1 MDLAGAIVC
10 PNCGFENTT
19 GSGRCRGCRIK
30 LYPHVCARCDVAV
43 PPGTETCA
51 RCTKESTER
60 VEFRGPCP
68 VCGLRN
74 PEGRVSCLGCGTYVV
89 DLEDRT
95 VVSDKR
101 PDAAD
106 YTGIGEELMPAEPAF
121 VGRATELHGLTSAI
135 EAALSTPEAGLVV
148 VTGAGGT
155 GKTRLVQ
162 EVVRRLQDRPGGL
175 RVFSAAV
182 REGADGHFAPF
193 SRVMLDRFGVTPAR
207 GPTAVRGTMS
217 TEVGRLLGE
226 GDAALVAEVT
236 HLLGHVAGVPFP
248 DSPILRGLE
257 GDPRRLQARTGH
269 ALRTFLVAD
278 ARKEGPLLLVLDK
291 FNLASRE
298 AVALLAELCAKSEAV
313 PLCVVVVGRPPVAEM
328 LEEVTAGRPS
338 TPPGE
343 GRPSDRAPST
353 IVRLTSFS
361 EAEAHAYLQALL
373 PRLPI
378 VPEELVAAAWHR
390 SEGNPVSLRA
400 LARVCIDAGVIDS
413 DSTPWTLHL
422 ERLRDG
428 SLPVSMEDAHRARIA
443 RLSAEERR
451 ALERASVFGEVFWE
465 ESVLALTRAD
475 RLADRATGSAPTD
488 AEAEGAPG
496 SWNDDLD
503 ARDLHDLLRRLE
515 SMEFVTVFEEG
526 EFPHTVEY
534 VFRHA
539 GMKALLYGELG
550 DARRRSYHLCAAQWL
565 ENASGTRREEYLAAI
580 GQHYERGGEPRKAA
594 FAFLYAASL
603 ARNSFHNDHAVA
615 LYGKGLELAAP
626 EDLNARVEAHHD
638 LGSVHF
644 LVGEYDAAEEQFKKM
659 LEAAWVLCHRG
670 KAGAALN
677 RIGRVHR
684 ARGDIRAARECL
696 ERALVLF
703 RSVEDT
709 RGVASTLD
717 DLGSL
722 SGLEGD
728 YESALARSAEA
739 LELRRSLNDR
749 RGTAVS
755 LHTIGT
761 IEMLRGLLTEAE
773 ACFLEALLIRREI
786 DDAEG
791 VASSLNALGVL
802 HGERALHER
811 ALELWQEAIE
821 VARTVG
827 SRRIIATI
835 LNNMGETR
843 LAMGDA
849 AEATRLLDDA
859 AAIAEDLE
867 DKRLIT
873 ETRRNLGRVYLKS
886 NDLERARGELERA
899 LQVAEELGGKHVIGL
914 AILALAE
921 LHSMTLF
928 DASTAPTSSV
938 GSAAA
943 PDEDEAEGTLDETS
957 PIAVSDARDLVPSP
971 PDGAPE
977 PAAERLFR
985 RALAIFEDIG
995 NETET
1000 AKCLSSYGTYL
1011 LERGDATR
1019 GKPLLERAAALLRR
1033 LGSRASDRVEQT
1045 IQEI

>member
-1 MDLAGAIVC
+1 
-10 PNCGFENTT
+10 
-19 GSGRCRGCRIK
+19 
-30 LYPHVCARCDVAV
+30 
-43 PPGTETCA
+43 
-51 RCTKESTER
+51 
-60 VEFRGPCP
+60 
-68 VCGLRN
+68 
-74 PEGRVSCLGCGTYVV
+74 
-89 DLEDRT
+89 
-95 VVSDKR
+95 
-101 PDAAD
+101 
-106 YTGIGEELMPAEPAF
+106 
-121 VGRATELHGLTSAI
+121 
-135 EAALSTPEAGLVV
+135 
-148 VTGAGGT
+148 
-155 GKTRLVQ
+155 
-162 EVVRRLQDRPGGL
+162 
-175 RVFSAAV
+175 
-182 REGADGHFAPF
+182 
-193 SRVMLDRFGVTPAR
+193 MLDRFGVTPSR

-217 TEVGRLLGE
+217 TEVGRLLG
-226 GDAALVAEVT
+226 GHDAALVAEVT

-298 AVALLAELCAKSEAV
+298 AVALLAELCAKPEHV

-328 LEEVTAGRPS
+328 VEGTGSPTSEARRGGAGTAERVGAS
-338 TPPGE
+338 AGE
-343 GRPSDRAPST
+343 GWARPPT
-353 IVRLTSFS
+353 VLRLGAFS

-373 PRLPI
+373 VRLPV

-400 LARVCIDAGVIDS
+400 LARVCLDAGVIDT
-413 DSTPWTLHL
+413 DGAPWTVHL

-451 ALERASVFGEVFWE
+451 ALDRASVFGEVFWE
-465 ESVLALTRAD
+465 EAILALTRAD
-475 RLADRATGSAPTD
+475 RLDDRDLGETARPDGDRAD
-488 AEAEGAPG
+488 AADG
-496 SWNDDLD
+496 SWQDDLD

-515 SMEFVTVFEEG
+515 AMEFATVFEEG

-539 GMKALLYGELG
+539 GMKALLYGEL
-550 DARRRSYHLCAAQWL
+550 DDDRRRGYHLRAAQWL
-565 ENASGTRREEYLAAI
+565 ENAAGPRREQYLAAI
-580 GQHYERGGEPRKAA
+580 GQHYESGGEPRKAA

-603 ARNSFHNDHAVA
+603 ARNSFHNDHAIA
-615 LYGKGLELAAP
+615 LYGKGLALVAP
-626 EDLNARVEAHHD
+626 EDRNARVEAHHD
-638 LGSVHF
+638 LGSVYF
-644 LVGEYDAAEEQFKKM
+644 LVGDYDAAEEQFRKM

-722 SGLEGD
+722 AGLEGD
-728 YESALARSAEA
+728 YEAALARSAEA

-811 ALELWQEAIE
+811 ALEFWREAIE

-843 LAMGDA
+843 LAMGEP
-849 AEATRLLDDA
+849 AEAARLLDDA

-873 ETRRNLGRVYLKS
+873 ETRRNLGRVYLKN
-886 NDLERARGELERA
+886 NDLERARAELERA

-921 LHSMTLF
+921 LHSMTVF
-928 DASTAPTSSV
+928 DASTAAPSTV
-938 GSAAA
+938 GRAAL
-943 PDEDEAEGTLDETS
+943 DEDAADVTLDET
-957 PIAVSDARDLVPSP
+957 VPLAAP
-971 PDGAPE
+971 TEAAPE
-977 PAAERLFR
+977 PPAERLFR

-1011 LERGDATR
+1011 LERGDSSR

>member
-1 MDLAGAIVC
+1 MELAGAIVC
-10 PNCGFENTT
+10 PNCGFENGS

-51 RCTKESTER
+51 ICAKESTER
-60 VEFRGPCP
+60 VEFCGPCP

-74 PEGRVSCLGCGTYVV
+74 PDGRVSCLGCGTYIV
-89 DLEDRT
+89 DVEDRT
-95 VVSDKR
+95 VASDRR
-101 PDAAD
+101 PDAGD
-106 YTGIGEELMPAEPAF
+106 YAGAGDELMPSEPAF
-121 VGRATELHGLTSAI
+121 VGRVEELRGLT
-135 EAALSTPEAGLVV
+135 AAVERALAEPQSRLVV
-148 VTGAGGT
+148 VTGTGGA

-162 EVVRRLQDRPGGL
+162 EAMRRLQDRKGGL
-175 RVFSAAV
+175 RVLAASV
-182 REGADGHFAPF
+182 REDADGPFAPF
-193 SRVMLDRFGVTPAR
+193 SRVLLERFGVTPAR
-207 GPTAVRGTMS
+207 GPAAVRATMS
-217 TEVGRLLGE
+217 TEVGRMLGG

-248 DSPILRGLE
+248 DSPVLRGLE
-257 GDPRRLQARTGH
+257 GDPRRLQARTRH
-269 ALRTFLVAD
+269 ALRAFLLAD
-278 ARKEGPLLLVLDK
+278 ARREGPLLLVLDK
-291 FNLASRE
+291 FNLASKE
-298 AVALLAELCAKSEAV
+298 AVGLLAELCGKPEAA

-328 LEEVTAGRPS
+328 VDELTADPDTS
-338 TPPGE
+338 TV
-343 GRPSDRAPST
+343 
-353 IVRLTSFS
+353 VRLGAFS
-361 EAEAHAYLQALL
+361 EREAKWYLEKLL
-373 PRLPI
+373 ARLPV

-390 SEGNPVSLRA
+390 SEGNPTSLRA
-400 LARVCIDAGVIDS
+400 LARVCLEAGVIDT
-413 DSTPWTLHL
+413 STAPWTLHL

-428 SLPVSMEDAHRARIA
+428 SLPVSMEDAHRARVA
-443 RLSAEERR
+443 RLSAEERQVM
-451 ALERASVFGEVFWE
+451 ERASVFGEVFWE
-465 ESVLALTRAD
+465 EAILALTRAD
-475 RLADRATGSAPTD
+475 QGGGT
-488 AEAEGAPG
+488 
-496 SWNDDLD
+496 WQDDID
-503 ARDLHDLLRRLE
+503 ARDLHDLMRRLE
-515 SMEFVTVFEEG
+515 SMELVTVFEEG

-539 GMKALLYGELG
+539 GMKALLLGELN
-550 DARRRSYHLCAAQWL
+550 DERRRTYHLRAAQWL
-565 ENASGTRREEYLAAI
+565 ENAAGSRREQYLATI
-580 GQHYERGGEPRKAA
+580 GQHYEEGGEPRKAA
-594 FAFLYAASL
+594 FSYLHAATL
-603 ARNSFHNDHAVA
+603 ARNSFHNEHAIA
-615 LYGKGLELAAP
+615 LFQKGLELAAP
-626 EDLNARVEAHHD
+626 EDRNARVEGHHD

-644 LVGEYDAAEEQFKKM
+644 LVGDYDAAEEQFTKM
-659 LEAAWVLCHRG
+659 LEAAWVMCHRG

-684 ARGDIRAARECL
+684 ARGDLRAGRESL

-722 SGLEGD
+722 AGLEGD
-728 YESALARSAEA
+728 YEGALERSAEA
-739 LELRRSLNDR
+739 LELRRSLNDK

-761 IEMLRGLLTEAE
+761 IETLRGLLPEAE
-773 ACFLEALLIRREI
+773 ACFVEALQIRREI

-791 VASSLNALGVL
+791 VTTTLNALGVL
-802 HGERALHER
+802 HGERAMHER

-821 VARTVG
+821 VAQSIG
-827 SRRIIATI
+827 SRRMIATI
-835 LNNMGETR
+835 FNNMGETH
-843 LAMGDA
+843 LAMGGDPK
-849 AEATRLLDDA
+849 EATRLLDDA

-873 ETRRNLGRVYLKS
+873 ETRRNLGRVYLKG
-886 NDLERARGELERA
+886 NDLERARTELERA

-928 DASTAPTSSV
+928 DASTSLPSSV
-938 GSAAA
+938 GELDDDG
-943 PDEDEAEGTLDETS
+943 PEETLDETM
-957 PIAVSDARDLVPSP
+957 PLAVPTDA
-971 PDGAPE
+971 APE

-1019 GKPLLERAAALLRR
+1019 GKPLLERAAALFRH
-1033 LGSRASDRVEQT
+1033 LGSRTGDRIEQT